1 MSEAYLTFCGGV
13 GSVTGANFL
22 LEVGSN
28 PDASEGRGADQKISP
43 TESSGRRL
51 KILID
56 CGMVQGSYFADDE
69 NRKAFLYDPAS
80 IDFLLVTHAHIDHI
94 GRIPKLVADGF
105 RGKILSTPET
115 HALTR
120 LMLEDALKL
129 IEEECR
135 QTGTLPLYEHKDV
148 SAALA
153 LWGDIPYHETYTLA
167 EGLTVYPKDAG
178 HILGSAMY
186 EITFPVANDE
196 TRKIV
201 FTGDLGNSPT
211 PILKDTESLAEAD
224 YLVMESVYG
233 DRNHEDVESRRTH
246 LKEVILETAKRKGTL
261 IIPIFSL
268 ACYFQYLLAHGC
280 SECLPIHLSVFY
292 ER

>member
-105 RGKILSTPET
+105 RCKILSTPET
-115 HALTR
+115 HSLAKP
-120 LMLEDALKL
+120 MFEDALKL
-129 IEEECR
+129 IEDECR
-135 QTGTLPLYEHKDV
+135 KTGTLPLYEKQDV

-153 LWGDIPYHETYTLA
+153 LWGDIPYHETYMLGA
-167 EGLTVYPKDAG
+167 GMSAYLTNAG
-178 HILGSAMY
+178 
-186 EITFPVANDE
+186 
-196 TRKIV
+196 
-201 FTGDLGNSPT
+201 
-211 PILKDTESLAEAD
+211 
-224 YLVMESVYG
+224 
-233 DRNHEDVESRRTH
+233 
-246 LKEVILETAKRKGTL
+246 
-261 IIPIFSL
+261 
-268 ACYFQYLLAHGC
+268 Q
-280 SECLPIHLSVFY
+280 
-292 ER
+292 